1 MSEFVAT
8 LPARSAELQVQI
20 DSMMEH
26 HELLEETQVTRCHC
40 RHCHRLHHH
49 HLLHLH
55 LTSSTLPSAV

>member
-40 RHCHRLHHH
+40 RHHRL
-49 HLLHLH
+49 
-55 LTSSTLPSAV
+55 SSTSTTATATST

>member
-26 HELLEETQVTRCHC
+26 HELLEETQVTR
-40 RHCHRLHHH
+40 
-49 HLLHLH
+49 
-55 LTSSTLPSAV
+55 SSGAILAQFWGNSAQLF